1 MKKLSYYQKIQA
13 SFIILIL
20 LPILVISMLSYK
32 STNDMVKEKV
42 ALSNRSVLN
51 LLSKDISKTVDD
63 LNYVT
68 HFYVENDET
77 IQTLNDV
84 KDTSQ
89 IKSFRDYE
97 NYQRVIASF
106 DFISIKMLSTE
117 IHMFLVNNKGFIIP
131 YSDSISGKTTS
142 IDVLNRHWKKL
153 QSQIDRNQTTHLQ
166 SLGIV
171 SDPKDGNSYYY
182 FSRVIKHP
190 KTGDPLA
197 VLNIGISKKYFETL
211 FESAK
216 TGKLALYDE
225 NGKII
230 SGNSTVLF
238 ENKNKV
244 NGEIRDEVIIPISKW
259 KLVHRTTKEE
269 ITGQISKTFFVSA
282 ITVVVFF
289 FIFLFISFLIAK
301 RLHRPIQRLSFV
313 ATKFGKGERDV
324 RFLPVGRDEINELGR
339 TINNMLD
346 EINSLIE
353 KIEREQEEKREI
365 ELRAL
370 FAQIRPHFLLNTL
383 NSIKCSLFINNDLVH
398 ANKVNSLM
406 SLLRAYMKIN
416 ELSTIDSECK
426 LLIHYIEIMK
436 MRTDVN
442 VKLNLEI
449 EERVKN
455 IVLPKLLLQPF
466 IENAIVHGFSE
477 KSAGEITIRA
487 NKMDHWTFIKISDN
501 GKGMS
506 ENQLLELNRMFK
518 VDFEETSYNRVGLMN
533 IAKRL
538 KLYYGSNT
546 DIELQQNEN
555 GGITIVIQIPFDTD
569 KEGGK

>member
-1 MKKLSYYQKIQA
+1 MRKLSYYQKVQA

-20 LPILVISMLSYK
+20 LPLMVISMLSYK
-32 STNDMVKEKV
+32 STKDMVKEKIS
-42 ALSNRSVLN
+42 LSNRSVLN

-68 HFYVENDET
+68 HFYVENDDT

-84 KDTSQ
+84 KDTAQ
-89 IKSFRDYE
+89 IKSYRDYE
-97 NYQRVIASF
+97 DYQRVIASF

-131 YSDSISGKTTS
+131 YSDSMSGKTTS
-142 IDVLNRHWKKL
+142 INVLNRHWKLL
-153 QSQIDRNQTTHLQ
+153 QPQIDRNQTTHLQ

-190 KTGDPLA
+190 KTGEPLA

-211 FESAK
+211 FESAR

-230 SGNSTVLF
+230 AGDSKVAF
-238 ENKNKV
+238 EGENKV

-259 KLVHRTTKEE
+259 KLIHKTTKEE

-282 ITVVVFF
+282 IIVIVFF

-324 RFLPVGRDEINELGR
+324 RFLPAGRDEINELGR

-346 EINSLIE
+346 EINNLIE

-383 NSIKCSLFINNDLVH
+383 NSIKCSLFINNDYEH
-398 ANKVNSLM
+398 ADKISALM
-406 SLLRAYMKIN
+406 SLLRAYMKID
-416 ELSTIDSECK
+416 ESSTIESECK
-426 LLIHYIEIMK
+426 LLTYYIEIMR
-436 MRTDVN
+436 MRTEVN
-442 VKLNLEI
+442 VDLIVEM
-449 EERVKN
+449 EDQVKN
-455 IVLPKLLLQPF
+455 IKLPKLLLQPF

-477 KSAGEITIRA
+477 RSAGEIVIRV
-487 NKMDHWTFIKISDN
+487 NKIDQWGFITISDN

-506 ENQLLELNRMFK
+506 ENQILEINRMLK
-518 VDFEETSYNRVGLMN
+518 CDSEAASYNRVGLKN

-538 KLYYGSNT
+538 KLYYGSNG
-546 DIELQQNEN
+546 DINFQRNDN
-555 GGITIVIQIPFDTD
+555 GGIKIVIQIPFDTD
-569 KEGGK
+569 KEGEK